1 MRLHV
6 MWAVVV
12 LIGIVIVAMSAL
24 LASVQT

>member
-1 MRLHV
+1 MRFHV